1 MKIAILVNSLEIKGP
16 VIVAVNLAKQLYE
29 AGEDVTL
36 LYLND
41 KVERIDT
48 YGIKIKKINLV
59 NFHILREFDII
70 HSHSLAPDLLNAFQR
85 VIFKNRS
92 ITTVHNNI
100 YTDLYPEYTKLKSII
115 LKSLWQIS
123 WWFIDEK
130 ICISKSLLNQYDN
143 AKKKGWDYVY
153 NSIRDDNNLGL
164 NDFDLNAI
172 NVLKKIKREG
182 KIIVGSCAVITER
195 KGLQHLVSAARFLP
209 DKYRIVI
216 VGDGPYKAN
225 LMIHSAENII
235 FFERTLSAKLY
246 MRYFDI
252 YAMTSLSEGFG
263 LAAVEA
269 ALEGCHLICSNI
281 DTFKELF
288 GENCSYFEL
297 ENPSSLVDAIENAEL
312 KTGNKLLSYVREKFS
327 GENMLK
333 GYLRIYYSNDK
344 KK

>member
-143 AKKKGWDYVY
+143 AKK
-153 NSIRDDNNLGL
+153 RLGL
-164 NDFDLNAI
+164 CI
-172 NVLKKIKREG
+172 
-182 KIIVGSCAVITER
+182 
-195 KGLQHLVSAARFLP
+195 
-209 DKYRIVI
+209 
-216 VGDGPYKAN
+216 
-225 LMIHSAENII
+225 
-235 FFERTLSAKLY
+235 
-246 MRYFDI
+246 
-252 YAMTSLSEGFG
+252 
-263 LAAVEA
+263 
-269 ALEGCHLICSNI
+269 
-281 DTFKELF
+281 
-288 GENCSYFEL
+288 
-297 ENPSSLVDAIENAEL
+297 
-312 KTGNKLLSYVREKFS
+312 
-327 GENMLK
+327 
-333 GYLRIYYSNDK
+333 
-344 KK
+344 